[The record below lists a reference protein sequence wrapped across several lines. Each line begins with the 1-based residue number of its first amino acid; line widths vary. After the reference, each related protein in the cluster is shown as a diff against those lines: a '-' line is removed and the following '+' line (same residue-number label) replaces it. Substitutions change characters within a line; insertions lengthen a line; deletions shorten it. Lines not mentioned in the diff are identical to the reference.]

1 MELEYPSVREQ
12 ERSRF
17 DSTIAFF
24 SLSPRELTTAYRYQQ
39 LRDRLVELDDRRQ
52 QRRRRLDQL
61 RQLQRLLE
69 PFSNPQWSI
78 QPNLI
83 TRDGELAQELEKMR
97 MLVARVG
104 GRIGQKKQSGNQS
117 EAEFPSYP
125 VWPDQKL
132 AALFDMDS

>member
-69 PFSNPQWSI
+69 PFSKPQRSI

-117 EAEFPSYP
+117 EAEIPSYP
-125 VWPDQKL
+125 VWSDQKL